1 MATSKSKQIGSKDLL
16 LESGTFAKLADGAAV
31 VRYGDTMVLATC
43 VSSAPREGI
52 DFFPL
57 TIDVEER
64 MYARGKIPGS
74 FFRRE
79 GRPSETAILTAR
91 LIDRP
96 LRPSFRE
103 GYRDEV
109 QVVVTVLSVDMEN
122 QYDIP
127 AMNAASL
134 AVGIAGLPF
143 DGPVGSV
150 RLGLIGSDWVVNPTF
165 QELEEATFDIVVAG
179 SKNEQGGIDILMI
192 EGEAPDETWPLLA
205 AGEGATAPTEEIVAQ
220 GLERAK
226 EVITEIIGL
235 QEEFL
240 AEVGVK
246 PSDFEPHP
254 LYQQDLWDALESFAK
269 DKVLSALVSD
279 RKEREANMSAVKD
292 EAKAHVAQT
301 LGEDVFAARA
311 SEFSPAWKSLEKKVM
326 RARVISDGVR
336 LDGRGP
342 KDIRPLAA
350 HVGLL
355 PRAHGSSLFERGDTQ
370 VLNVTSLG
378 MLRMNQMID
387 TLDPEDSKRYIHHY
401 NFPPYSTGE
410 TGRVGSPRRRE
421 IGHGALAE
429 RALIPVVPSEEE
441 FPYTLRLV
449 SDVLSSNG
457 STSMASVCASTLSL
471 MDAGVP
477 IKAPVGGIAMG
488 MIAEGDTFV
497 TLTDI
502 LGAED
507 ALGDMDFKVA
517 GTREFVTA
525 IQLDMKVSGMPADV
539 LAGALQQA
547 REARFTILDV
557 MEAAIPAPRDA
568 VNPIAPRIITI
579 TIPVDKIGEVIGPK
593 GKRINEIIAQTG
605 ADIDIQDD
613 GTVFIGSHE
622 GEGADEAARM
632 IDEIA
637 NPRPVLQGET
647 YDGTVVKTTTFGA
660 FVNLVP
666 GRDGLVHIS
675 KLGKG
680 KRLSSVEEAVR
691 EGDKLTVLVEDIDAQ
706 GKISLKPTG
715 PEWEAP
721 EGEGSSGGERRE
733 PREPASRVSPAT
745 GPIVG
750 RVAPDAGSATPTRG
764 PRPKA
769 RTIRR
774 RTVGIERTEFSSG
787 LRVVTERMPGV
798 RSVSLGFWVLAGSRD
813 EPPVISGSSHFLEH
827 LLFKGTKT
835 RSAREIAEDFD
846 AVGGDVN
853 AFTSKEYTCY
863 YARILDGDL
872 EMAVDHLSDMFQS
885 SMLRSA
891 DLDAERQVILE
902 EINMHEDSPEEVVHD
917 LFTEALWPNHPLG
930 RPVLGTAE
938 TIRAATR
945 DKVHRFYRK
954 HYVPGGLVVAAAG
967 NLRHEELL
975 DMLRASHGHG
985 TDRAVGGPAGME
997 PPRQRDRARVLR
1009 EAVGEAAQDRA
1020 GAHLSRHE
1028 RARAERPG
1036 PVPLPDRERRAG
1048 DRDVLAPVPGDPR
1061 EARPRLLG
1069 LQLSLA
1075 VHRGGAVLL
1084 LRGDHTRP
1092 RAGGDRPAP
1101 SRAGRR
1107 RGGRSHGRGVRS
1119 REGAREGVD
1128 GALARGPREPD
1139 VEDRQVRDRARRDP
1153 HGEPV
1158 V

>member
-1 MATSKSKQIGSKDLL
+1 MATSMSRPIGSKELS

-43 VSSAPREGI
+43 VSSNPREGI

-109 QVVVTVLSVDMEN
+109 QVIITVLSVDMAN
-122 QYDIP
+122 PYDIP

-143 DGPVGSV
+143 DGPVGAV
-150 RLGLIGSDWVVNPTF
+150 RLGLIGGEWVVNPTF
-165 QELEEATFDIVVAG
+165 QELDESTFDVVVAG
-179 SKNEQGGIDILMI
+179 SKNDQGGIDILMI

-205 AGEGATAPTEEIVAQ
+205 AGDGAAAPTEQVVAQ

-226 EVITEIIGL
+226 EVIAETIAF

-240 AEVGVK
+240 AELGVK
-246 PSDFEPHP
+246 PSDVQPHP
-254 LYQQDLWDALESFAK
+254 LYEHDLWAALEPFA
-269 DKVLSALVSD
+269 DKVQAAIAPD
-279 RKEREANMSAVKD
+279 KKEREANMSAVKD
-292 EAKAHVAQT
+292 EARAAVAQAV
-301 LGEDVFAARA
+301 GDEAFASRGQ
-311 SEFSPAWKSLEKKVM
+311 EFSAAWKSLEKKVM
-326 RARVISDGVR
+326 RARVISEGVR

-355 PRAHGSSLFERGDTQ
+355 PRAHGSSLFQRGDTQ
-370 VLNVTSLG
+370 VLNITTLG

-387 TLDPEDSKRYIHHY
+387 TLDLEDSKRYIHHY
-401 NFPPYSTGE
+401 NFPPFSTGE

-429 RALIPVVPSEEE
+429 RALVPVIPSEEE

-449 SDVLSSNG
+449 SDVLASNG

-477 IKAPVGGIAMG
+477 IKAPVAGIAMG
-488 MIAEGDTFV
+488 MIADDGKFV

-525 IQLDMKVSGMPADV
+525 IQLDMKVSGMPAEV
-539 LAGALQQA
+539 LAGALDQA
-547 REARFTILDV
+547 REARMTILDV
-557 MEAAIPAPRDA
+557 MEAAIPAPREA

-579 TIPVDKIGEVIGPK
+579 QIPVDKIGEVIGPK
-593 GKRINEIIAQTG
+593 GKRINEIIAMTG

-622 GEGADEAARM
+622 GSGADEAAKM

-637 NPRPVLQGET
+637 NPRPVLVGET

-691 EGDKLTVLVEDIDAQ
+691 EGDKLTVLVQDIDAQ
-706 GKISLKPTG
+706 GKISLKPVG
-715 PEWEAP
+715 PEWEVP
-721 EGEGSSGGERRE
+721 EGQEDESSEPRRDRPRE
-733 PREPASRVSPAT
+733 PRGDR
-745 GPIVG
+745 GDRG
-750 RVAPDAGSATPTRG
+750 GDRG
-764 PRPKA
+764 PR
-769 RTIRR
+769 
-774 RTVGIERTEFSSG
+774 
-787 LRVVTERMPGV
+787 
-798 RSVSLGFWVLAGSRD
+798 
-813 EPPVISGSSHFLEH
+813 
-827 LLFKGTKT
+827 
-835 RSAREIAEDFD
+835 
-846 AVGGDVN
+846 
-853 AFTSKEYTCY
+853 
-863 YARILDGDL
+863 
-872 EMAVDHLSDMFQS
+872 
-885 SMLRSA
+885 
-891 DLDAERQVILE
+891 
-902 EINMHEDSPEEVVHD
+902 
-917 LFTEALWPNHPLG
+917 
-930 RPVLGTAE
+930 
-938 TIRAATR
+938 
-945 DKVHRFYRK
+945 
-954 HYVPGGLVVAAAG
+954 
-967 NLRHEELL
+967 RH
-975 DMLRASHGHG
+975 
-985 TDRAVGGPAGME
+985 
-997 PPRQRDRARVLR
+997 
-1009 EAVGEAAQDRA
+1009 
-1020 GAHLSRHE
+1020 
-1028 RARAERPG
+1028 
-1036 PVPLPDRERRAG
+1036 
-1048 DRDVLAPVPGDPR
+1048 
-1061 EARPRLLG
+1061 
-1069 LQLSLA
+1069 
-1075 VHRGGAVLL
+1075 
-1084 LRGDHTRP
+1084 
-1092 RAGGDRPAP
+1092 
-1101 SRAGRR
+1101 GRR
-1107 RGGRSHGRGVRS
+1107 FRDSERGAS
-1119 REGAREGVD
+1119 E
-1128 GALARGPREPD
+1128 
-1139 VEDRQVRDRARRDP
+1139 
-1153 HGEPV
+1153 
-1158 V
+1158 